1 MIGATEEQGAG
12 SICPNGPKGALHKL
26 CLPPFPRVAACCLCL
41 LLPMVIA
48 CGTSGPSRYQV
59 SGKVT
64 YKGQPVPAGRIL
76 FQPDESRGNHGPP
89 AGATISEGRYETS
102 PQMSPIG
109 GPHIVTISG
118 NAAKP
123 IEHAD
128 SEAPDN
134 IPFGR
139 SLFLPYKSNA
149 DLPKEPTTLDFEVPA
164 R

>member
-1 MIGATEEQGAG
+1 MNC
-12 SICPNGPKGALHKL
+12 SLKS
-26 CLPPFPRVAACCLCL
+26 AACCLCL
-41 LLPMVIA
+41 LLPIA
-48 CGTSGPSRYQV
+48 VACSKGGPLRYQV

-76 FQPDESRGNHGPP
+76 FQPDESKGNNGPP
-89 AGATISEGRYETS
+89 AAAAIREGRYQTPPELS
-102 PQMSPIG
+102 PVG

-123 IEHAD
+123 VDQAN

-139 SLFLPYKSNA
+139 SLFLPYKTNA
-149 DLPKEPTTLDFEVPA
+149 DLPKEPTTLDFEVLV